1 VRAEV
6 RTVKKHNWLKRA
18 WRLGTSGVIT
28 SALVSA
34 TFVFICVPSAKA
46 DEREKCQHHIE
57 KAEARLDRAV
67 REHGESSA
75 QARSSRHALNEE
87 REHCWSAY
95 HVWWNGVEHRWHND
109 RDWDRDD
116 RDHDHDRDDHR

>member
-1 VRAEV
+1 VCAAV

-18 WRLGTSGVIT
+18 WRLGTSGVL
-28 SALVSA
+28 SAALVSA
-34 TFVFICVPSAKA
+34 TFVFISVPRAKA

-75 QARSSRHALNEE
+75 QARAAVAR
-87 REHCWSAY
+87 R
-95 HVWWNGVEHRWHND
+95 
-109 RDWDRDD
+109 
-116 RDHDHDRDDHR
+116 